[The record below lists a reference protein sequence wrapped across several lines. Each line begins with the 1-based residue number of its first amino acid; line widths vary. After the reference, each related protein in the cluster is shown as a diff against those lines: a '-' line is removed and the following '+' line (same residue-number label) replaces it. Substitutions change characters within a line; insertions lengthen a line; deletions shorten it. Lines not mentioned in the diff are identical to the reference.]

1 MDNLVAVSEYIDK
14 RNGMKRLFDQNGR
27 EYESLSGLSGL
38 FDFLKPKDQG
48 GSCFGNFLQKVGQTA
63 VGIFKPKADG
73 TLERINTQSLPGINP
88 IAPAGWEGSNVVN
101 TVNQRNSGTPVIN
114 PYANPYI
121 PQQTRE
127 TGFGLDNKTLI
138 IGGAVLVGGLLY
150 ALNKK

>member
-1 MDNLVAVSEYIDK
+1 MDNLAIVSEYIDK

-27 EYESLSGLSGL
+27 EYEPLSGLSGL

-48 GSCFGNFLQKVGQTA
+48 GSGFGNFLQKVGQTA

-73 TLERINTQSLPGINP
+73 TLER
-88 IAPAGWEGSNVVN
+88 VD
-101 TVNQRNSGTPVIN
+101 QRGLTIP
-114 PYANPYI
+114 PQYPQPRQPYI
-121 PQQTRE
+121 PMRSQSS
-127 TGFGLDNKTLI
+127 GNFGLDNKTLI